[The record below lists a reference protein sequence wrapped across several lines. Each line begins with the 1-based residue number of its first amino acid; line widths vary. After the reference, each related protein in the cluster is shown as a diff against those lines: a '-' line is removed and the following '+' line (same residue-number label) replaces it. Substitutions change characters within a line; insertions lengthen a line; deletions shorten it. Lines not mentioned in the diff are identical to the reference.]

1 MSNAGTTRVWTWHET
16 ALDPAPGAASELRLW
31 FAVVFGLG
39 GPSALDLEVLGS
51 EIVLWAT
58 ETGDF
63 ADGAVLEVSADRPP
77 GAVHVEIGFPS
88 LVPLRAPD
96 DLTKGVLDER
106 ATVWGSESVD
116 GFVTVWYEVAIP
128 AAGREL
134 EAADDADLIERMSVD
149 ERAGAELVERYDPL
163 IRRMAARYRRAG
175 LESDDLYQVG
185 REALLG
191 AAERFDPV
199 AGSFERYVSRTVSG
213 TLKRHLRD
221 RGWAVRPPRG
231 LQELVL
237 ELRAVEANLAQQFGR
252 PAILSEVAAESGRS
266 PYEVDRARRV
276 AEVFD
281 ITSLD
286 QSSAPDL
293 PTLAD
298 QLGMDDGAMQ
308 RAAEWAAVGT
318 AMAELKPREREI
330 VRLRYFEDLSQ
341 RDIAERVGISQMH
354 VSRLLRTSIAEMRE
368 AVGVSDGG

>member
-1 MSNAGTTRVWTWHET
+1 MTRVWTWHET
-16 ALDPAPGAASELRLW
+16 ALDPAPGAASEFRVWLT
-31 FAVVFGLG
+31 VVFGLSG
-39 GPSALDLEVLGS
+39 SSALDLEVVGS
-51 EIVLWAT
+51 EVVLWAT
-58 ETGDF
+58 EAGDF
-63 ADGAVLEVSADRPP
+63 SDGDVLEISADRPP
-77 GAVHVEIGFPS
+77 GAVHVEVVFPS
-88 LVPLRAPD
+88 SVPPSAPD

-106 ATVWGSESVD
+106 SSLWGTEYAD
-116 GFVTVWYEVAIP
+116 GRVTVWYEVAIP
-128 AAGREL
+128 TAGWEL
-134 EAADDADLIERMSVD
+134 EVADDADLIERMSVD
-149 ERAGAELVERYDPL
+149 DRAGTELVERYDPL

-175 LESDDLYQVG
+175 LESDDLCQVG
-185 REALLG
+185 REALL
-191 AAERFDPV
+191 AAAGRFDPA

-237 ELRAVEANLAQQFGR
+237 ELRVVEAYLAQQSGR
-252 PAILSEVAAESGRS
+252 PVTLLEVAAESGRS
-266 PYEVDRARRV
+266 PDEVDRARRA

-293 PTLAD
+293 PSFAD
-298 QLGMDDGAMQ
+298 QLGRDDEAMQ

-318 AMAELKPREREI
+318 AMSELKPREREI

-354 VSRLLRTSIAEMRE
+354 VSRLLRTSITEMRD
-368 AVGVSDGG
+368 AVGVSDRR